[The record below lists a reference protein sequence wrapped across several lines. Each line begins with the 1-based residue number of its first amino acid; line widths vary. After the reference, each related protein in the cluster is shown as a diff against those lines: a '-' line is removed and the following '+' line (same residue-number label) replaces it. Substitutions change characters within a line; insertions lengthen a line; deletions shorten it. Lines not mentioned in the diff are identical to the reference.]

1 MHQTLDFT
9 FNSYNICDH
18 RQKSRVCKG
27 CKMAEECTTNYV
39 AVFRIFNN
47 IELIL
52 FTIYSTTITIT
63 FLPQS
68 DPKTKLT
75 LTNLLYIFF

>member
-52 FTIYSTTITIT
+52 FTIYF
-63 FLPQS
+63 FLIICY
-68 DPKTKLT
+68 LE
-75 LTNLLYIFF
+75 LIN

>member
-47 IELIL
+47 IELTL
-52 FTIYSTTITIT
+52 FTI
-63 FLPQS
+63 
-68 DPKTKLT
+68 
-75 LTNLLYIFF
+75 